1 MDDIIVHKFG
11 GSCLREGKD
20 IDRIGEIIQK
30 SEGRPIV
37 VVSALWGMTDRLMRA
52 SMEPRYAGRLVQD
65 LIYQH
70 LRFAPGLDKG
80 EFAELF
86 QNVISGIS
94 NELLNYSSSE
104 KSLHSEN
111 LILAAGERLSAL
123 AVAHRLRQ
131 NGINDAHPVGAED
144 IGLRLKGI
152 GRAKEI
158 DINSSKQQLDVES
171 LVGTPILTG
180 WFGEGDDG
188 NIALLT
194 RGGSDHSAAAFAN
207 LINAKKLVLWKDIDG
222 IKRLNPR
229 WGIETPTIPY
239 LGYGQ
244 AAELSMHG
252 TPIIHPATV
261 LPLIS
266 EGIPIEIKNFHNP
279 QAKVATTIGPDLD
292 LETVVAIGCQPGVA
306 VITDSKPLSSVL
318 LSEIEYSGITPWLMK
333 STPEEMKIILPLHD
347 LHLIE
352 SKITGKIIHKTAIIS
367 IIGKAKISIDHELV
381 STNEYGTRLIVQ
393 TEKLHETIHELYHS
407 LFSLQDCK

>member
-1 MDDIIVHKFG
+1 MDEVIVHKFG

-20 IDRIGEIIQK
+20 IDRIGEIIKNHQ
-30 SEGRPIV
+30 GRNLV
-37 VVSALWGMTDRLMRA
+37 VVSALWGMTDRLKRA
-52 SMEPRYAGRLVQD
+52 SNEPRYASRLVQD

-70 LRFAPGLDKG
+70 LRFAPGLDNG
-80 EFAELF
+80 PFAELF
-86 QNVISGIS
+86 QKVISGIS
-94 NELLNYSSSE
+94 YELLNYTSGE
-104 KSLHSEN
+104 KSLNSEN

-131 NGINDAHPVGAED
+131 NGFVDAHPVGAED
-144 IGLRLKGI
+144 IGLRLKGV

-158 DINSSKQQLDVES
+158 DIISSKQQLDIES
-171 LVGTPILTG
+171 LVGIPILTG

-207 LINAKKLVLWKDIDG
+207 LTNASKLILWKDIDG

-229 WGIETPTIPY
+229 WGINTPTIPY

-261 LPLIS
+261 LPLVS
-266 EGIPIEIKNFHNP
+266 EGIPIEIKNFHDP
-279 QAKVATTIGPDLD
+279 EGIISTTIGPDVD
-292 LETVVAIGCQPGVA
+292 NNTIVAIGCQPGVA
-306 VITDSKPLSSVL
+306 VITDDKPLSSEL
-318 LSEIEYSGITPWLMK
+318 LAEIEYHGITPWLMN
-333 STPEEMKIILPLHD
+333 STPEEMKIIMPLHD

-352 SKITGKIIHKTAIIS
+352 SKISGKIVHKTAIIS
-367 IIGKAKISIDHELV
+367 VIGKAQISIEHELV
-381 STNEYGTRLIVQ
+381 SRNEYGTRLIVQ
-393 TEKLHETIHELYHS
+393 TDKLHEAISELYHS
-407 LFSLQDCK
+407 LFSRQDCR

>member
-1 MDDIIVHKFG
+1 MDEIIVHKFG

-20 IDRIGEIIQK
+20 IDRIGEIINNNQCLNL
-30 SEGRPIV
+30 V
-37 VVSALWGMTDRLMRA
+37 VVSALWGMTDRLKRA
-52 SMEPRYAGRLVQD
+52 SMEPRYANRLVQD

-80 EFAELF
+80 PFAELF
-86 QNVISGIS
+86 QNVITGIS
-94 NELLNYSSSE
+94 NELLNYTSGE
-104 KSLHSEN
+104 KSLNSEN

-131 NGINDAHPVGAED
+131 NGFEDAHPVGAED
-144 IGLRLKGI
+144 IGLRLKGV

-158 DINSSKQQLDVES
+158 DIISSKQQLDIES
-171 LVGTPILTG
+171 LVGIPILTG

-207 LINAKKLVLWKDIDG
+207 LTNASKLILWKDIDG

-261 LPLIS
+261 LPLVS
-266 EGIPIEIKNFHNP
+266 EGIPMEIKNFHDP
-279 QAKVATTIGPDLD
+279 EGIISTTIGPDVD
-292 LETVVAIGCQPGVA
+292 NETIVAIGCQPGVA
-306 VITDSKPLSSVL
+306 VITDDKPLSSDL
-318 LSEIEYSGITPWLMK
+318 LAEIEYHGITPWSMN
-333 STPEEMKIILPLHD
+333 STPEEMKIIMPLHD

-352 SKITGKIIHKTAIIS
+352 SKISGKIVHKTAIIS
-367 IIGKAKISIDHELV
+367 VIGKSHIPIEHELV
-381 STNEYGTRLIVQ
+381 SKNEYGTRLIVQ
-393 TEKLHETIHELYHS
+393 TDKLQETISELYHS
-407 LFSLQDCK
+407 LFSRQDCR

>member
-1 MDDIIVHKFG
+1 MDEIIVHKFG

-20 IDRIGEIIQK
+20 IDRIGEIIK
-30 SEGRPIV
+30 SHQGRPLV
-37 VVSALWGMTDRLMRA
+37 VVSALWGMTDRLKRA
-52 SMEPRYAGRLVQD
+52 SNEPRYASRLVQD

-80 EFAELF
+80 PFSELF
-86 QNVISGIS
+86 QKVITGIS
-94 NELLNYSSSE
+94 NELLNYTSGE
-104 KSLHSEN
+104 KSLNSEN

-131 NGINDAHPVGAED
+131 NGFEDAHPVGAED
-144 IGLRLKGI
+144 IGLRLKGV

-158 DINSSKQQLDVES
+158 DIISSKQQLDIES
-171 LVGTPILTG
+171 LVGIPILTG

-207 LINAKKLVLWKDIDG
+207 LTNASKLILWKDING

-229 WGIETPTIPY
+229 WGINTPTIPY

-266 EGIPIEIKNFHNP
+266 EGIPIEIKNFHDP
-279 QAKVATTIGPDLD
+279 EGIISTTIGPDLD
-292 LETVVAIGCQPGVA
+292 NEAIVAIGCQPGVA
-306 VITDSKPLSSVL
+306 VITDDKPLSSDL
-318 LSEIEYSGITPWLMK
+318 LAEIEYHGITPWSMN
-333 STPEEMKIILPLHD
+333 STPEEMKIIMPLHD

-352 SKITGKIIHKTAIIS
+352 SKISGKIVHKTAIIS
-367 IIGKAKISIDHELV
+367 VIGKSHIPIEHELV
-381 STNEYGTRLIVQ
+381 SRNEYGTRLIVQ
-393 TEKLHETIHELYHS
+393 TDKLQETISELYHS
-407 LFSLQDCK
+407 LFSRQDCR

>member
-1 MDDIIVHKFG
+1 MDEIIVHKFG

-20 IDRIGEIIQK
+20 IDRIGEIIK
-30 SEGRPIV
+30 SHQGRPLV
-37 VVSALWGMTDRLMRA
+37 VVSALWGMTDRLKRA
-52 SMEPRYAGRLVQD
+52 SNEPRYASRLVQD

-80 EFAELF
+80 PFSELF
-86 QNVISGIS
+86 QKVITGIS
-94 NELLNYSSSE
+94 NELLNYTSGE
-104 KSLHSEN
+104 KSLNSEN

-131 NGINDAHPVGAED
+131 NGFEDAHPVGAED
-144 IGLRLKGI
+144 IGLRLKGV

-158 DINSSKQQLDVES
+158 DIISSKQQLDIES
-171 LVGTPILTG
+171 LVGIPILTG

-207 LINAKKLVLWKDIDG
+207 LTNASKLILWKDIDG

-229 WGIETPTIPY
+229 WGINTPTIPY

-266 EGIPIEIKNFHNP
+266 EGIPIEIKNFHDP
-279 QAKVATTIGPDLD
+279 EGIISTTIGPDLD
-292 LETVVAIGCQPGVA
+292 NEAIVAIGCQPGVA
-306 VITDSKPLSSVL
+306 VITDDKPLSSDL
-318 LSEIEYSGITPWLMK
+318 LAEIEYHGITPWSMN
-333 STPEEMKIILPLHD
+333 STPEEMKIIMPLHD

-352 SKITGKIIHKTAIIS
+352 SKISGKIVHKTAIIS
-367 IIGKAKISIDHELV
+367 VIGKSHIPIEHELV
-381 STNEYGTRLIVQ
+381 SRNEYGTRLIVQ
-393 TEKLHETIHELYHS
+393 TDKLQETISELYHS
-407 LFSLQDCK
+407 LFSRQDCR

>member
-1 MDDIIVHKFG
+1 MDEIIVHKFG
-11 GSCLREGKD
+11 GSSLREGKD
-20 IDRIGEIIQK
+20 IDRIGEIIKNHQA
-30 SEGRPIV
+30 RNLV
-37 VVSALWGMTDRLMRA
+37 VVSALWGMTDRLKRA
-52 SMEPRYAGRLVQD
+52 ANEPRYANRLVQD

-70 LRFAPGLDKG
+70 LRFAPGLDEG
-80 EFAELF
+80 PFADFF
-86 QNVISGIS
+86 QKVITGIS
-94 NELLNYSSSE
+94 KELLNYTSGE
-104 KSLHSEN
+104 KSLNSEN

-131 NGINDAHPVGAED
+131 NGFEDAHPVGAED
-144 IGLRLKGI
+144 IGLRLKGV

-158 DINSSKQQLDVES
+158 DIISSKQQLDIES
-171 LVGTPILTG
+171 LVGIPILTG

-207 LINAKKLVLWKDIDG
+207 LTNATKLILWKDIDG

-261 LPLIS
+261 LPLVS
-266 EGIPIEIKNFHNP
+266 EGIPIEIKNFHDP
-279 QAKVATTIGPDLD
+279 EGIISTTIGPDVD
-292 LETVVAIGCQPGVA
+292 NETIVAIGCQPGVA
-306 VITDSKPLSSVL
+306 VITDDKPLSSEL
-318 LSEIEYSGITPWLMK
+318 LAEIEYHGITPWLMN
-333 STPEEMKIILPLHD
+333 STPEEMKIIMPLHD

-352 SKITGKIIHKTAIIS
+352 SKISGKIVHKTAIIS
-367 IIGKAKISIDHELV
+367 VIGKSHIPIEHELV
-381 STNEYGTRLIVQ
+381 SRNEYGTRLIVQ
-393 TEKLHETIHELYHS
+393 TDKLQETISELYHS
-407 LFSLQDCK
+407 LFSRQDCR

>member
-1 MDDIIVHKFG
+1 MDEVIVHKFG

-20 IDRIGEIIQK
+20 IDRIGEIIKNQQ
-30 SEGRPIV
+30 GRCLV
-37 VVSALWGMTDRLMRA
+37 VVSALWGMTDRLKRA
-52 SMEPRYAGRLVQD
+52 SNEPRYASRLVQD

-70 LRFAPGLDKG
+70 LRFAPGLDEG
-80 EFAELF
+80 PFADLF
-86 QNVISGIS
+86 QKVISGIS
-94 NELLNYSSSE
+94 NELLNYTSGE
-104 KSLHSEN
+104 KSLNSEN

-131 NGINDAHPVGAED
+131 NGFEDAHPVGAED
-144 IGLRLKGI
+144 IGLRMKGV

-158 DINSSKQQLDVES
+158 DIISSKQQLDIES
-171 LVGTPILTG
+171 LVGIPILTG

-207 LINAKKLVLWKDIDG
+207 LTNASKLILWKDIDG

-261 LPLIS
+261 LPLVS
-266 EGIPIEIKNFHNP
+266 VGIPIEIKNFHNP
-279 QAKVATTIGPDLD
+279 EGNIATTIGPDVD
-292 LETVVAIGCQPGVA
+292 NETIVAIGCQPGVA
-306 VITDSKPLSSVL
+306 VITEDKPLSSDL
-318 LSEIEYSGITPWLMK
+318 LAEIEYHGIIPWSMN
-333 STPEEMKIILPLHD
+333 STPEEMKIIMPLHD

-352 SKITGKIIHKTAIIS
+352 SKISGKIVHKTAIIS
-367 IIGKAKISIDHELV
+367 VIGKSHIPIEHELV
-381 STNEYGTRLIVQ
+381 SRNEYGTRLIVQ
-393 TEKLHETIHELYHS
+393 TDKLQETISELYHS
-407 LFSLQDCK
+407 LFSRQDCR

>member
-1 MDDIIVHKFG
+1 MDEITVHKFG

-20 IDRIGEIIQK
+20 IDRIGEIINNHQ
-30 SEGRPIV
+30 GRILV
-37 VVSALWGMTDRLMRA
+37 VVSALWGMTDRLKRA
-52 SMEPRYAGRLVQD
+52 SNEPRYASRLVQD

-70 LRFAPGLDKG
+70 LRFAPGLDNG
-80 EFAELF
+80 PFAELF
-86 QNVISGIS
+86 QKVITGIS
-94 NELLNYSSSE
+94 NELLNYTSGE
-104 KSLHSEN
+104 KSLNSEN

-131 NGINDAHPVGAED
+131 NGFEGAHPVGAED
-144 IGLRLKGI
+144 IGLRLKGV

-158 DINSSKQQLDVES
+158 DIISSKQQLDIES
-171 LVGTPILTG
+171 LVGIPILTG

-207 LINAKKLVLWKDIDG
+207 LTNASKLILWKDIDG

-229 WGIETPTIPY
+229 WGINTPTIPY

-261 LPLIS
+261 LPLVS
-266 EGIPIEIKNFHNP
+266 EGIPIEIKNFHDP
-279 QAKVATTIGPDLD
+279 EGIISTTIGPDLD
-292 LETVVAIGCQPGVA
+292 NETIVAIGCQPGVA
-306 VITDSKPLSSVL
+306 VITDDKPLSSDL
-318 LSEIEYSGITPWLMK
+318 LAEIEYHGITPWSMN
-333 STPEEMKIILPLHD
+333 STPEEMKIIMPLHD

-352 SKITGKIIHKTAIIS
+352 SKISGKIVHKTAIIS
-367 IIGKAKISIDHELV
+367 VIGKSHIPIEHELV
-381 STNEYGTRLIVQ
+381 SRNEYGTRLIVQ
-393 TEKLHETIHELYHS
+393 TDKLQDTISELYHS
-407 LFSLQDCK
+407 LFSRQDCR

>member
-171 LVGTPILTG
+171 LVGTPILT
-180 WFGEGDDG
+180 DG
-188 NIALLT
+188 
-194 RGGSDHSAAAFAN
+194 SAKAMM
-207 LINAKKLVLWKDIDG
+207 
-222 IKRLNPR
+222 
-229 WGIETPTIPY
+229 ET
-239 LGYGQ
+239 
-244 AAELSMHG
+244 
-252 TPIIHPATV
+252 
-261 LPLIS
+261 
-266 EGIPIEIKNFHNP
+266 
-279 QAKVATTIGPDLD
+279 
-292 LETVVAIGCQPGVA
+292 
-306 VITDSKPLSSVL
+306 
-318 LSEIEYSGITPWLMK
+318 
-333 STPEEMKIILPLHD
+333 
-347 LHLIE
+347 
-352 SKITGKIIHKTAIIS
+352 
-367 IIGKAKISIDHELV
+367 
-381 STNEYGTRLIVQ
+381 
-393 TEKLHETIHELYHS
+393 
-407 LFSLQDCK
+407 

>member
-1 MDDIIVHKFG
+1 MDEIIVHKFG
-11 GSCLREGKD
+11 GSCLREGRD
-20 IDRIGEIIQK
+20 IDRIGEIIKNHQ
-30 SEGRPIV
+30 GRHLV
-37 VVSALWGMTDRLMRA
+37 VVSALWGMTDRLKRA
-52 SMEPRYAGRLVQD
+52 SNEPRYASRLVQD

-80 EFAELF
+80 PFSELF
-86 QNVISGIS
+86 QKVITGIS
-94 NELLNYSSSE
+94 NELLNYTSGE
-104 KSLHSEN
+104 KSLNSEN

-131 NGINDAHPVGAED
+131 NGFEDAHPVGAED
-144 IGLRLKGI
+144 IGLRLKGV

-158 DINSSKQQLDVES
+158 DIISSKQQLDIES
-171 LVGTPILTG
+171 LVGIPILTG

-207 LINAKKLVLWKDIDG
+207 LTNASKLILWKDIDG

-261 LPLIS
+261 LPLVS
-266 EGIPIEIKNFHNP
+266 EGIPIEIKNFHDP
-279 QAKVATTIGPDLD
+279 EGIISTTIGPDVD
-292 LETVVAIGCQPGVA
+292 NETIVAIGCQPGVA
-306 VITDSKPLSSVL
+306 VITDDKPLSSDL
-318 LSEIEYSGITPWLMK
+318 LAEIEYHGITPWSMN
-333 STPEEMKIILPLHD
+333 STPEKMKIIMPLHD

-352 SKITGKIIHKTAIIS
+352 SKISGKIVHKTAIIS
-367 IIGKAKISIDHELV
+367 VIGKSHIPIEHELV
-381 STNEYGTRLIVQ
+381 SRNEYGTRLIVQ
-393 TEKLHETIHELYHS
+393 TDKLHETISELYHS
-407 LFSLQDCK
+407 LFSRQDCR

>member
-20 IDRIGEIIQK
+20 IDLIGEIIKNHQ
-30 SEGRPIV
+30 GRNLV
-37 VVSALWGMTDRLMRA
+37 VVSALWGMTDRLKRA
-52 SMEPRYAGRLVQD
+52 SNEPRYASRLVQD

-80 EFAELF
+80 PFSELF
-86 QNVISGIS
+86 QRVISGIS
-94 NELLNYSSSE
+94 NELLNYTSGE
-104 KSLHSEN
+104 KSLNSEN

-131 NGINDAHPVGAED
+131 NGFEDAHPVGAED
-144 IGLRLKGI
+144 IGLRLKGV

-158 DINSSKQQLDVES
+158 DIISSKQQLDIDS
-171 LVGTPILTG
+171 LVGIPILTG

-207 LINAKKLVLWKDIDG
+207 LTNASKLILWKDIDG

-229 WGIETPTIPY
+229 WGINTPTIPY

-261 LPLIS
+261 LPLVS
-266 EGIPIEIKNFHNP
+266 EGIPIEIKNFHDP
-279 QAKVATTIGPDLD
+279 EGIISTTIGPDID
-292 LETVVAIGCQPGVA
+292 NETIVAIGCQPGVA
-306 VITDSKPLSSVL
+306 VITDDKPLSSEL
-318 LSEIEYSGITPWLMK
+318 LAEIEYHGITPWSMN
-333 STPEEMKIILPLHD
+333 STPEEMKIIMPLHD

-352 SKITGKIIHKTAIIS
+352 SKISGKIVHKTAIIS
-367 IIGKAKISIDHELV
+367 VIGKSNIPIEHELV
-381 STNEYGTRLIVQ
+381 SRNEYGTRLIVQ
-393 TEKLHETIHELYHS
+393 TDKLQETISELYHS
-407 LFSLQDCK
+407 LFSRQDCR

>member
-1 MDDIIVHKFG
+1 MDEIIVHKFG

-20 IDRIGEIIQK
+20 IDRIGEIIKNHQ
-30 SEGRPIV
+30 GRNLV
-37 VVSALWGMTDRLMRA
+37 VVSALWGMTDRLKRA
-52 SMEPRYAGRLVQD
+52 SNEPRYASRLVQD

-80 EFAELF
+80 PFSELF
-86 QNVISGIS
+86 QRVITGIS
-94 NELLNYSSSE
+94 NELLNYTSGE
-104 KSLHSEN
+104 KSLNSEN

-131 NGINDAHPVGAED
+131 NGFEDAHPVGAED
-144 IGLRLKGI
+144 IGLRLKGV

-158 DINSSKQQLDVES
+158 DIISSKQQLDIES
-171 LVGTPILTG
+171 LVGIPILTG

-207 LINAKKLVLWKDIDG
+207 LTNASKLILWKDIDG

-229 WGIETPTIPY
+229 WGINTPTIPY

-261 LPLIS
+261 LPLVS
-266 EGIPIEIKNFHNP
+266 EGIPIEIKNFHDP
-279 QAKVATTIGPDLD
+279 KGIISTTIGPDLD
-292 LETVVAIGCQPGVA
+292 NETIVAIGCQPGVA
-306 VITDSKPLSSVL
+306 VITDDKPLNSDL
-318 LSEIEYSGITPWLMK
+318 LAEIEYHGITPWSMN
-333 STPEEMKIILPLHD
+333 STPEEMKIIMPLHD

-352 SKITGKIIHKTAIIS
+352 SKISGKIVHKTAIIS
-367 IIGKAKISIDHELV
+367 VIGKSHIPIEHELV
-381 STNEYGTRLIVQ
+381 SRNEYGTRLIVQ
-393 TEKLHETIHELYHS
+393 TDKLQETISELYHS
-407 LFSLQDCK
+407 LFSRQDCR

>member
-1 MDDIIVHKFG
+1 MDEVIVHKFG

-20 IDRIGEIIQK
+20 IDRIGEIIKNQQ
-30 SEGRPIV
+30 GRCLV
-37 VVSALWGMTDRLMRA
+37 VVSALWGMTDRLKRA
-52 SMEPRYAGRLVQD
+52 SNEPRYASRLVQD

-70 LRFAPGLDKG
+70 LRFAPGLDEG
-80 EFAELF
+80 PFADLF
-86 QNVISGIS
+86 QKVISGIS
-94 NELLNYSSSE
+94 NELLNYTSGE
-104 KSLHSEN
+104 KSLNSEN

-131 NGINDAHPVGAED
+131 NGFEDAHPVGAED
-144 IGLRLKGI
+144 IGLRMKGV

-158 DINSSKQQLDVES
+158 DIISSKQQLDIES
-171 LVGTPILTG
+171 LVGIPILTG

-207 LINAKKLVLWKDIDG
+207 LTNASKLILWKDIDG

-261 LPLIS
+261 LPLVS
-266 EGIPIEIKNFHNP
+266 VGIPIEIKNFHNP
-279 QAKVATTIGPDLD
+279 EGNIATTIGPDLD
-292 LETVVAIGCQPGVA
+292 NETIVAIGCQPGVA
-306 VITDSKPLSSVL
+306 VITEDKPLSSDL
-318 LSEIEYSGITPWLMK
+318 LAEIEYHGIIPWSMN
-333 STPEEMKIILPLHD
+333 STPEEMKIIMPLHD

-352 SKITGKIIHKTAIIS
+352 SKISGKIVHKTAIIS
-367 IIGKAKISIDHELV
+367 VIGKSHIPIEHELV
-381 STNEYGTRLIVQ
+381 SRNEYGTRLIVQ
-393 TEKLHETIHELYHS
+393 TDKLQETISELYHS
-407 LFSLQDCK
+407 LFSRQDCR

>member
-1 MDDIIVHKFG
+1 M
-11 GSCLREGKD
+11 
-20 IDRIGEIIQK
+20 
-30 SEGRPIV
+30 
-37 VVSALWGMTDRLMRA
+37 
-52 SMEPRYAGRLVQD
+52 
-65 LIYQH
+65 IYQH

-80 EFAELF
+80 PFSELF
-86 QNVISGIS
+86 QKVITGIS
-94 NELLNYSSSE
+94 NELLNYTSGE
-104 KSLHSEN
+104 KSLNSEN

-131 NGINDAHPVGAED
+131 NGFEDAHPVGAED
-144 IGLRLKGI
+144 IGLRLKGV

-158 DINSSKQQLDVES
+158 DIISSKQQLDIES
-171 LVGTPILTG
+171 LVGIPILTG

-207 LINAKKLVLWKDIDG
+207 LTNASKLILWKDIDG

-229 WGIETPTIPY
+229 WGINTPTIPY

-266 EGIPIEIKNFHNP
+266 EGIPIEIKNFHDP
-279 QAKVATTIGPDLD
+279 EGSIATTIGPDVD
-292 LETVVAIGCQPGVA
+292 NETIVAIGCQPGVA
-306 VITDSKPLSSVL
+306 VITDDKPLSSEL
-318 LSEIEYSGITPWLMK
+318 LAEIEYHGITPWSMN
-333 STPEEMKIILPLHD
+333 STPEKMKIIIPLHD

-352 SKITGKIIHKTAIIS
+352 SKIKGKIVHKTAIIS
-367 IIGKAKISIDHELV
+367 VIGKSHIPIEHELV
-381 STNEYGTRLIVQ
+381 SRNEYGTRLIVQ
-393 TEKLHETIHELYHS
+393 TDKLQETISELYHS
-407 LFSLQDCK
+407 LFSRQDCR

>member
-1 MDDIIVHKFG
+1 MDEVIVHKFG

-20 IDRIGEIIQK
+20 IDRIGEIIK
-30 SEGRPIV
+30 SHQGRPLV
-37 VVSALWGMTDRLMRA
+37 VVSALWGMTDRLKRA
-52 SMEPRYAGRLVQD
+52 ANEPRYANRLVQD

-70 LRFAPGLDKG
+70 LRFAPGLDEG
-80 EFAELF
+80 PFADFF
-86 QNVISGIS
+86 QKVITGIS
-94 NELLNYSSSE
+94 KELLNYTSGE
-104 KSLHSEN
+104 KSLNSEN

-131 NGINDAHPVGAED
+131 NGFEDSHPVGAED
-144 IGLRLKGI
+144 IGLRLKGV

-158 DINSSKQQLDVES
+158 DIISSKQQLDIES
-171 LVGTPILTG
+171 LVGIPILTG

-207 LINAKKLVLWKDIDG
+207 LTNASKLILWKDIDG

-229 WGIETPTIPY
+229 WGINTPTIPY

-266 EGIPIEIKNFHNP
+266 EGIPIEIKNFHDP
-279 QAKVATTIGPDLD
+279 EGIISTTIGPDLD
-292 LETVVAIGCQPGVA
+292 NEAIVAIGCQPGVA
-306 VITDSKPLSSVL
+306 VITDDKPLSSDL
-318 LSEIEYSGITPWLMK
+318 LAEIEYHGITPWSMN
-333 STPEEMKIILPLHD
+333 STPEEMKIIMPLHD

-352 SKITGKIIHKTAIIS
+352 SKISGKIVHKTAIIS
-367 IIGKAKISIDHELV
+367 VIGKSHIPIEHELV
-381 STNEYGTRLIVQ
+381 SRNEYGTRLIVQ
-393 TEKLHETIHELYHS
+393 TDTLQETISELYHS
-407 LFSLQDCK
+407 LFSRQDCR

>member
-1 MDDIIVHKFG
+1 MDEIIVHKFG

-20 IDRIGEIIQK
+20 IDRIGEIIKNHQ
-30 SEGRPIV
+30 GRNLV
-37 VVSALWGMTDRLMRA
+37 VVSALWGMTDRLKRA
-52 SMEPRYAGRLVQD
+52 SNEPRYANRLVQD

-80 EFAELF
+80 PFAELF
-86 QNVISGIS
+86 QNVITGIS
-94 NELLNYSSSE
+94 NELLNYTSGE
-104 KSLHSEN
+104 KSLNSEN

-131 NGINDAHPVGAED
+131 NGFERAHPVGAED
-144 IGLRLKGI
+144 IGLRLKGV

-158 DINSSKQQLDVES
+158 DIISSKQQLDIES
-171 LVGTPILTG
+171 LVGIPILTG

-207 LINAKKLVLWKDIDG
+207 LTSASKLILWKDIDG

-229 WGIETPTIPY
+229 WGINTPTIPY

-261 LPLIS
+261 LPLVS
-266 EGIPIEIKNFHNP
+266 EGIPMEIKNFHDP
-279 QAKVATTIGPDLD
+279 EGIISTTIGPDVD
-292 LETVVAIGCQPGVA
+292 NETIVAIGCQPGVA
-306 VITDSKPLSSVL
+306 VITDDKPLSSDL
-318 LSEIEYSGITPWLMK
+318 LAEIEYHGITPWSMN
-333 STPEEMKIILPLHD
+333 STPEEMKIIMPLHD

-352 SKITGKIIHKTAIIS
+352 SKISGKIVHKTAIIS
-367 IIGKAKISIDHELV
+367 VIGKSHIPIEHELV
-381 STNEYGTRLIVQ
+381 SRNEYGTRLIVQ
-393 TEKLHETIHELYHS
+393 TDKLQETISELYHS
-407 LFSLQDCK
+407 LFSRQDCR

>member
-1 MDDIIVHKFG
+1 MDEIIVHKFG

-20 IDRIGEIIQK
+20 IDRIGEIIKNHQA
-30 SEGRPIV
+30 RNLV
-37 VVSALWGMTDRLMRA
+37 VVSALWGMTDRLKRA
-52 SMEPRYAGRLVQD
+52 SNEPRYASRLVQD

-80 EFAELF
+80 PFAELF
-86 QNVISGIS
+86 QKVISGIS
-94 NELLNYSSSE
+94 NELLNYTSGE
-104 KSLHSEN
+104 KSLNSEN

-131 NGINDAHPVGAED
+131 NGFVDAHPVGAED
-144 IGLRLKGI
+144 IGLRLKGV

-158 DINSSKQQLDVES
+158 DIISSKQQLDIES
-171 LVGTPILTG
+171 LVGIPILTG

-207 LINAKKLVLWKDIDG
+207 LTNASKLILWKDIDG

-229 WGIETPTIPY
+229 WGINTPTIPY

-261 LPLIS
+261 LPLVS
-266 EGIPIEIKNFHNP
+266 EGIPIEIKNFHDP
-279 QAKVATTIGPDLD
+279 EGIISTTIGPDVD
-292 LETVVAIGCQPGVA
+292 NDTIVAIGCQPGVA
-306 VITDSKPLSSVL
+306 VITDDKPLSSEL
-318 LSEIEYSGITPWLMK
+318 LAEIEYHGITPWSMN
-333 STPEEMKIILPLHD
+333 STPEEMKIIMPLHD

-352 SKITGKIIHKTAIIS
+352 SKISGKIVHKTAIIS
-367 IIGKAKISIDHELV
+367 VIGKADISIDHELV
-381 STNEYGTRLIVQ
+381 SRNEYGTRLIVQ
-393 TEKLHETIHELYHS
+393 TDKLQETISELYHS
-407 LFSLQDCK
+407 LFSRQDCK

>member
-1 MDDIIVHKFG
+1 MDEIIVHKFG

-20 IDRIGEIIQK
+20 IDRIGEIIKNHQA
-30 SEGRPIV
+30 RNLV
-37 VVSALWGMTDRLMRA
+37 VVSALWGMTDRLKRA
-52 SMEPRYAGRLVQD
+52 SNEPRYASRLVQD

-70 LRFAPGLDKG
+70 LRFAPGLDTG
-80 EFAELF
+80 PFAELF
-86 QNVISGIS
+86 QKVISGITD
-94 NELLNYSSSE
+94 ELLNYTSGE
-104 KSLHSEN
+104 KSLNSEN

-131 NGINDAHPVGAED
+131 NGFEDAHPVGAED
-144 IGLRLKGI
+144 IGLRLKGV

-158 DINSSKQQLDVES
+158 DIISSKQQLDIEG
-171 LVGTPILTG
+171 LVGIPILTG

-207 LINAKKLVLWKDIDG
+207 LTNASKLILWKDIDG

-229 WGIETPTIPY
+229 WGIDTPTIPY

-261 LPLIS
+261 LPLVS

-279 QAKVATTIGPDLD
+279 EGKIATTIGPDID
-292 LETVVAIGCQPGVA
+292 NEAIVAIGCQPGVA
-306 VITDSKPLSSVL
+306 VITDEKPLSSDL
-318 LSEIEYSGITPWLMK
+318 LAEIEYHGIIPWSMN
-333 STPEEMKIILPLHD
+333 STPEKMKIIIPLHD

-352 SKITGKIIHKTAIIS
+352 SKISGKIVHKTAIIS
-367 IIGKAKISIDHELV
+367 VIGKSNIPIEHELV
-381 STNEYGTRLIVQ
+381 SKNEYGTRLIVQ
-393 TEKLHETIHELYHS
+393 TDKLQETISELYHS
-407 LFSLQDCK
+407 LFSRQDCR

>member
-1 MDDIIVHKFG
+1 MDEIIVHKFG

-20 IDRIGEIIQK
+20 IDRIGEIIK
-30 SEGRPIV
+30 SHQGRPLV
-37 VVSALWGMTDRLMRA
+37 VVSALWGMTDRLKRA
-52 SMEPRYAGRLVQD
+52 SNEPRYASRLVQD

-80 EFAELF
+80 PFSELF
-86 QNVISGIS
+86 QKVITGIS
-94 NELLNYSSSE
+94 NELLNYTSGE
-104 KSLHSEN
+104 KSLNSEN

-131 NGINDAHPVGAED
+131 NGFVDAHPVGAED
-144 IGLRLKGI
+144 IGLRLKGV

-158 DINSSKQQLDVES
+158 DIISSKQQLDIES
-171 LVGTPILTG
+171 LVGIPILTG

-207 LINAKKLVLWKDIDG
+207 LTNASKLILWKDIDG

-229 WGIETPTIPY
+229 WGINTPTIPY

-261 LPLIS
+261 LPLVS
-266 EGIPIEIKNFHNP
+266 EGIPIEIKNFHDP
-279 QAKVATTIGPDLD
+279 EGIISTTIGPDVD
-292 LETVVAIGCQPGVA
+292 NNTIVAIGCQPGVA
-306 VITDSKPLSSVL
+306 VITDDKPLSSEL
-318 LSEIEYSGITPWLMK
+318 LAEIEYHGITPWLMN
-333 STPEEMKIILPLHD
+333 STPEEMKIIMPLHD

-352 SKITGKIIHKTAIIS
+352 SKVSGKIDHKTAIIS
-367 IIGKAKISIDHELV
+367 VIGKAQISIEHELV
-381 STNEYGTRLIVQ
+381 SRNEYGTRLIVQ
-393 TEKLHETIHELYHS
+393 TDKLHEAISELYHS
-407 LFSLQDCK
+407 LFSRQDCR

>member
-1 MDDIIVHKFG
+1 MDEFIVHKFG

-20 IDRIGEIIQK
+20 IDRIGEIIK
-30 SEGRPIV
+30 SHQGRPLV
-37 VVSALWGMTDRLMRA
+37 VVSALWGMTDRLKRA
-52 SMEPRYAGRLVQD
+52 ANEPRYANRLVQD

-70 LRFAPGLDKG
+70 LRFAPGLDEG
-80 EFAELF
+80 PFAEFF
-86 QNVISGIS
+86 QKVITGIS
-94 NELLNYSSSE
+94 KELLNYTSGE
-104 KSLHSEN
+104 KSLNSEN

-131 NGINDAHPVGAED
+131 NGFEDAHPVGAED
-144 IGLRLKGI
+144 IGLRLKGV

-158 DINSSKQQLDVES
+158 DIISSKQQLDIES
-171 LVGTPILTG
+171 LVGIPILTG

-207 LINAKKLVLWKDIDG
+207 LTNASKLILWKDIDG

-229 WGIETPTIPY
+229 WGINTPTIPY

-266 EGIPIEIKNFHNP
+266 EGIPIEIKNFHDP
-279 QAKVATTIGPDLD
+279 EGIISTTIGPDLD
-292 LETVVAIGCQPGVA
+292 NEAIVAIGCQPGVA
-306 VITDSKPLSSVL
+306 VITDDKPLSSEL
-318 LSEIEYSGITPWLMK
+318 LAEIEYHGITPWSMN
-333 STPEEMKIILPLHD
+333 STPEEMKIIMPLHD
-347 LHLIE
+347 LHLID
-352 SKITGKIIHKTAIIS
+352 SKISGKIVHKTAIIS
-367 IIGKAKISIDHELV
+367 VIGKSHIPIEHELV
-381 STNEYGTRLIVQ
+381 SRNEYGTRLIVQ
-393 TEKLHETIHELYHS
+393 TDTLQETISELYHS
-407 LFSLQDCK
+407 LFSRQDCR

>member
-1 MDDIIVHKFG
+1 MDEIIVHKFG

-20 IDRIGEIIQK
+20 IDRIGEIIKNHQ
-30 SEGRPIV
+30 GRNLV
-37 VVSALWGMTDRLMRA
+37 VVSALWGMTDRLKRA
-52 SMEPRYAGRLVQD
+52 SNEPRYANRLVQD

-80 EFAELF
+80 PFAELF
-86 QNVISGIS
+86 QNVITGIS
-94 NELLNYSSSE
+94 NELLNYTSGE
-104 KSLHSEN
+104 KSLNSEN

-131 NGINDAHPVGAED
+131 NGFERAHPVGAED
-144 IGLRLKGI
+144 IGLRLKGV

-158 DINSSKQQLDVES
+158 DIISSKQQLDIES
-171 LVGTPILTG
+171 LVGIPILTG

-207 LINAKKLVLWKDIDG
+207 LTSASKLILWKDIDG

-229 WGIETPTIPY
+229 WGINTPTIPY

-261 LPLIS
+261 LPLVS
-266 EGIPIEIKNFHNP
+266 EGIPIEIKNFHDP
-279 QAKVATTIGPDLD
+279 EGIISTTIGPDVD
-292 LETVVAIGCQPGVA
+292 NETIVAIGCQPGVA
-306 VITDSKPLSSVL
+306 VITDDKPLSSDL
-318 LSEIEYSGITPWLMK
+318 LAEIEYHGITPWSMN
-333 STPEEMKIILPLHD
+333 STPEEMKIIMPLHD

-352 SKITGKIIHKTAIIS
+352 SKISGKIVHKTAIIS
-367 IIGKAKISIDHELV
+367 VIGKSHIPIEHELV
-381 STNEYGTRLIVQ
+381 SKNEYGTRLIVQ
-393 TEKLHETIHELYHS
+393 TDKLQETISELYHS
-407 LFSLQDCK
+407 LFSRQDCR

>member
-1 MDDIIVHKFG
+1 MDEIIVHKFG

-20 IDRIGEIIQK
+20 IDRIGEIIKNHQ
-30 SEGRPIV
+30 GRNLV
-37 VVSALWGMTDRLMRA
+37 VVSALWGMTDRLKRA
-52 SMEPRYAGRLVQD
+52 SNEPRYANRLVQD

-80 EFAELF
+80 PFAELF
-86 QNVISGIS
+86 QNVITGIS
-94 NELLNYSSSE
+94 NELLNYTSGE
-104 KSLHSEN
+104 KSLNSEN

-131 NGINDAHPVGAED
+131 NGFESAHPVGAED
-144 IGLRLKGI
+144 IGLRLKGV

-158 DINSSKQQLDVES
+158 DIISSKQQLDIES
-171 LVGTPILTG
+171 LVGIPILTG

-207 LINAKKLVLWKDIDG
+207 LTSASKLILWKDIDG

-229 WGIETPTIPY
+229 WGINTPTIPY

-261 LPLIS
+261 LPLVS
-266 EGIPIEIKNFHNP
+266 EGIPIEIKNFHDP
-279 QAKVATTIGPDLD
+279 EGIISTTIGPDVD
-292 LETVVAIGCQPGVA
+292 NETIVAIGCQPGVA
-306 VITDSKPLSSVL
+306 VITDDKPLSSDL
-318 LSEIEYSGITPWLMK
+318 LAEIEYHGITPWSMN
-333 STPEEMKIILPLHD
+333 STPEEMKIIMPLHD

-352 SKITGKIIHKTAIIS
+352 SKISGKIVHKTAIIS
-367 IIGKAKISIDHELV
+367 VIGKSHIPIEHELV
-381 STNEYGTRLIVQ
+381 SRNEYGTRLIVQ
-393 TEKLHETIHELYHS
+393 TDKLQETISELYHS
-407 LFSLQDCK
+407 LFSRQDCR

>member
-1 MDDIIVHKFG
+1 MDEIIVHKFG

-20 IDRIGEIIQK
+20 IDRIGEIIKTHQ
-30 SEGRPIV
+30 GRNLV
-37 VVSALWGMTDRLMRA
+37 VVSALWGMTDRLKRA
-52 SMEPRYAGRLVQD
+52 SNEPRYASRLVQD

-80 EFAELF
+80 PFSELF
-86 QNVISGIS
+86 QRVISGITD
-94 NELLNYSSSE
+94 ELLNYTSGE
-104 KSLHSEN
+104 KSLNSEN

-131 NGINDAHPVGAED
+131 NGFEDAHPVGAED
-144 IGLRLKGI
+144 IGLRLKGV

-158 DINSSKQQLDVES
+158 DIISSKQQLDIES
-171 LVGTPILTG
+171 LVGIPILTG

-207 LINAKKLVLWKDIDG
+207 LTNASKLILWKDIDG

-261 LPLIS
+261 LPLVS
-266 EGIPIEIKNFHNP
+266 EGIPIEIKNFHDP
-279 QAKVATTIGPDLD
+279 EGIISTTIGPDVD
-292 LETVVAIGCQPGVA
+292 NETIVAIGCQPGVA
-306 VITDSKPLSSVL
+306 VITDDKPLSSDL
-318 LSEIEYSGITPWLMK
+318 LAEIEYHGITPWSMN
-333 STPEEMKIILPLHD
+333 STPEKMKIIMPLHD

-352 SKITGKIIHKTAIIS
+352 SKISGKIVHKTAIIS
-367 IIGKAKISIDHELV
+367 VIGKSHIPIEHELV
-381 STNEYGTRLIVQ
+381 SRNEYGTRLIVQ
-393 TEKLHETIHELYHS
+393 TDKLHETISELYHS
-407 LFSLQDCK
+407 LFSRQDCR

>member
-1 MDDIIVHKFG
+1 MNEIIVHKFG

-20 IDRIGEIIQK
+20 IDRIGEIVK
-30 SEGRPIV
+30 THKGRNLI
-37 VVSALWGMTDRLMRA
+37 VVSALWGMTDRLKRA
-52 SMEPRYAGRLVQD
+52 SNEPRYASRLVQD

-70 LRFAPGLDKG
+70 LRFAPGLDEG
-80 EFAELF
+80 PFSELY
-86 QNVISGIS
+86 QRVISGIS
-94 NELLNYSSSE
+94 NELLNYTSGE
-104 KSLHSEN
+104 KSLNSEN

-131 NGINDAHPVGAED
+131 NGFEDAHPVGAED
-144 IGLRLKGI
+144 IGLRLKGV

-158 DINSSKQQLDVES
+158 DIISSKQQLDAES
-171 LVGTPILTG
+171 LVGIPILTG

-207 LINAKKLVLWKDIDG
+207 LTNASKLILWKDIDG

-229 WGIETPTIPY
+229 WGIDTPTIPY

-261 LPLIS
+261 LPLVS

-279 QAKVATTIGPDLD
+279 EGNIATTIGPDID
-292 LETVVAIGCQPGVA
+292 NETIVAIGCQPGVA
-306 VITDSKPLSSVL
+306 VITDDKPLSSEL
-318 LSEIEYSGITPWLMK
+318 LSEIEYYGITPWLMN
-333 STPEEMKIILPLHD
+333 STPEEMKIIIPLHD
-347 LHLIE
+347 LNLID
-352 SKITGKIIHKTAIIS
+352 SKISGKIVHKTAIIS
-367 IIGKAKISIDHELV
+367 VIGKAHIPIEHELV
-381 STNEYGTRLIVQ
+381 SQNEYGTRLIVQ
-393 TEKLHETIHELYHS
+393 TDKLHETISELYHS
-407 LFSLQDCK
+407 LFSRQDCR

>member
-1 MDDIIVHKFG
+1 MDEIIVHKFG

-20 IDRIGEIIQK
+20 IDRIGEIIKNHQ
-30 SEGRPIV
+30 GRNLV
-37 VVSALWGMTDRLMRA
+37 VVSALWGMTDRLKRA
-52 SMEPRYAGRLVQD
+52 SNEPRYANRLVQD

-80 EFAELF
+80 PFAELF
-86 QNVISGIS
+86 QNVITGIS
-94 NELLNYSSSE
+94 NELLNYTSGE
-104 KSLHSEN
+104 KSLNSEN

-131 NGINDAHPVGAED
+131 NGFERAHPVGAED
-144 IGLRLKGI
+144 IGLRLKGV

-158 DINSSKQQLDVES
+158 DIISSKQQLDIES
-171 LVGTPILTG
+171 LVGIPILTG

-207 LINAKKLVLWKDIDG
+207 LTSASKLILWKDIDG

-229 WGIETPTIPY
+229 WGINTPTIPY

-261 LPLIS
+261 LPLVS
-266 EGIPIEIKNFHNP
+266 EGIPMEIKNFHDP
-279 QAKVATTIGPDLD
+279 EGIISTTIGPDVD
-292 LETVVAIGCQPGVA
+292 NETIVAIGCQPGVA
-306 VITDSKPLSSVL
+306 VITDDKPLSSDL
-318 LSEIEYSGITPWLMK
+318 LAEIEYHGITPWSMN
-333 STPEEMKIILPLHD
+333 STPEEMKIIMPLHD

-352 SKITGKIIHKTAIIS
+352 SKISGKIVHKTAIIS
-367 IIGKAKISIDHELV
+367 VIGKSHIPIEHELV
-381 STNEYGTRLIVQ
+381 SKNEYGTRLIVQ
-393 TEKLHETIHELYHS
+393 TDKLQETISELYHS
-407 LFSLQDCK
+407 LFSRQDCR

>member
-1 MDDIIVHKFG
+1 MDEIIVHKFG

-20 IDRIGEIIQK
+20 IDRIGEIINNNQCLNL
-30 SEGRPIV
+30 V
-37 VVSALWGMTDRLMRA
+37 VVSALWGMTDRLKRA
-52 SMEPRYAGRLVQD
+52 SMEPRYANRLVQD

-80 EFAELF
+80 PFAELF
-86 QNVISGIS
+86 QRVISGIS
-94 NELLNYSSSE
+94 NELLNYTSGE
-104 KSLHSEN
+104 KSLNSEN

-131 NGINDAHPVGAED
+131 NGFDDAHPVGAED
-144 IGLRLKGI
+144 IGLRLKGV

-158 DINSSKQQLDVES
+158 DIISSKQQLDVES
-171 LVGTPILTG
+171 LVGIPILTG

-207 LINAKKLVLWKDIDG
+207 LTNASKLILWKDIDG

-229 WGIETPTIPY
+229 WGIDTPTIPY

-266 EGIPIEIKNFHNP
+266 EGIPIEIKNFHDP
-279 QAKVATTIGPDLD
+279 EGSDATTIGPDID
-292 LETVVAIGCQPGVA
+292 NDTIVAIGCQPGVA
-306 VITDSKPLSSVL
+306 VITDDKPLSSDL
-318 LSEIEYSGITPWLMK
+318 LAEIEYHGITPWSMN
-333 STPEEMKIILPLHD
+333 STPEEMKIIMPLHD

-352 SKITGKIIHKTAIIS
+352 SKISGKIIHKTAIIS
-367 IIGKAKISIDHELV
+367 VIGKAEIPIEHELV
-381 STNEYGTRLIVQ
+381 SRNEYGTRLIVQ
-393 TEKLHETIHELYHS
+393 TDKLNDTISELYHS
-407 LFSLQDCK
+407 LFSRQDCK

>member
-1 MDDIIVHKFG
+1 MDEIIVHKFG

-20 IDRIGEIIQK
+20 IDRIGEIIKNHQA
-30 SEGRPIV
+30 RNLV
-37 VVSALWGMTDRLMRA
+37 VVSALWGMTDRLKRA
-52 SMEPRYAGRLVQD
+52 SNEPRYASRLVQD

-80 EFAELF
+80 PFAELF
-86 QNVISGIS
+86 QKVISGIS
-94 NELLNYSSSE
+94 NELLNYTSSE
-104 KSLHSEN
+104 KSLNSEN

-131 NGINDAHPVGAED
+131 NGFVDAHPVGAED
-144 IGLRLKGI
+144 IGLRLKGV

-158 DINSSKQQLDVES
+158 DIISSKQQLDVES
-171 LVGTPILTG
+171 LVGIPILTG

-207 LINAKKLVLWKDIDG
+207 LTNASKLILWKDIDG

-229 WGIETPTIPY
+229 WGINTPTIPY

-261 LPLIS
+261 LPLVS
-266 EGIPIEIKNFHNP
+266 EGIPIEIKNFHDP
-279 QAKVATTIGPDLD
+279 EGIISTTIGPDVD
-292 LETVVAIGCQPGVA
+292 NDTIVAIGCQPGVA
-306 VITDSKPLSSVL
+306 VITDDKPLSSEL
-318 LSEIEYSGITPWLMK
+318 LAEIEYHGITPWSMN
-333 STPEEMKIILPLHD
+333 STPEEMKIIMPLHD

-352 SKITGKIIHKTAIIS
+352 SKISGKIVHKTAIIS
-367 IIGKAKISIDHELV
+367 VIGKADISIDHELV
-381 STNEYGTRLIVQ
+381 SRNEYGTRLIVQ
-393 TEKLHETIHELYHS
+393 TDKLQETISELYHS
-407 LFSLQDCK
+407 LFSRQDCK

>member
-1 MDDIIVHKFG
+1 MDEIIVHKFG

-20 IDRIGEIIQK
+20 IDRIGEIINNNQCLNL
-30 SEGRPIV
+30 V
-37 VVSALWGMTDRLMRA
+37 VVSALWGMTDRLKRA
-52 SMEPRYAGRLVQD
+52 SMEPRYANRLVQD

-80 EFAELF
+80 PFAELF
-86 QNVISGIS
+86 QRVISGIS
-94 NELLNYSSSE
+94 NELLNYTSGE
-104 KSLHSEN
+104 KSLNSEN

-131 NGINDAHPVGAED
+131 NGFDDAHPVGAED
-144 IGLRLKGI
+144 IGLRLKGV

-158 DINSSKQQLDVES
+158 DIISSKQQLDVES
-171 LVGTPILTG
+171 LVGIPILTG

-207 LINAKKLVLWKDIDG
+207 LTNASKLILWKDIDG

-229 WGIETPTIPY
+229 WGIDTPTIPY

-266 EGIPIEIKNFHNP
+266 EGIPIEIKNFHDP
-279 QAKVATTIGPDLD
+279 EGSDVTTIGPDTD
-292 LETVVAIGCQPGVA
+292 NDTIVAIGCQPGVA
-306 VITDSKPLSSVL
+306 VITDDKPLSSDL
-318 LSEIEYSGITPWLMK
+318 LAEIEYHGITPWSMN
-333 STPEEMKIILPLHD
+333 STPEEMKIIMPLHD

-352 SKITGKIIHKTAIIS
+352 SKISGKIIHKTAIIS
-367 IIGKAKISIDHELV
+367 VIGKAEIPIEHELV
-381 STNEYGTRLIVQ
+381 SRNEYGTRLIVQ
-393 TEKLHETIHELYHS
+393 TDKLNDTISELYHS
-407 LFSLQDCK
+407 LFSRQDCK

>member
-1 MDDIIVHKFG
+1 MDEVIVHKFG

-20 IDRIGEIIQK
+20 IDRIGEIIKNQQ
-30 SEGRPIV
+30 GRCLV
-37 VVSALWGMTDRLMRA
+37 VVSALWGMTDRLKRA
-52 SMEPRYAGRLVQD
+52 SNEPRYASRLVQD

-70 LRFAPGLDKG
+70 LRFAPGLDEG
-80 EFAELF
+80 PFADLF
-86 QNVISGIS
+86 QKVISGIS
-94 NELLNYSSSE
+94 NELLNYTSGE
-104 KSLHSEN
+104 KSLNSEN

-131 NGINDAHPVGAED
+131 NGFEDAHPVGAED
-144 IGLRLKGI
+144 IGLRMKGV

-158 DINSSKQQLDVES
+158 DIISSKQQLDIES
-171 LVGTPILTG
+171 LVGIPILTG

-207 LINAKKLVLWKDIDG
+207 LTNASKLILWKDIDG

-261 LPLIS
+261 LPLVS
-266 EGIPIEIKNFHNP
+266 VGIPIEIKNFHNP
-279 QAKVATTIGPDLD
+279 EGNIATTIGPDVD
-292 LETVVAIGCQPGVA
+292 NETIVAIGCQPGVA
-306 VITDSKPLSSVL
+306 VITEDKPLSSDL
-318 LSEIEYSGITPWLMK
+318 LAEIEYHGIIPWSMN
-333 STPEEMKIILPLHD
+333 STPEEMKIIMPLHD

-352 SKITGKIIHKTAIIS
+352 SKISGKIVHKTAIIS
-367 IIGKAKISIDHELV
+367 VIGKSHIPIEHELV
-381 STNEYGTRLIVQ
+381 SRNEYGTRLIVQ
-393 TEKLHETIHELYHS
+393 TDKLHETISELYHS
-407 LFSLQDCK
+407 LFSRQDCR

>member
-1 MDDIIVHKFG
+1 MDEIIVHKFG

-20 IDRIGEIIQK
+20 IDRIGEIIK
-30 SEGRPIV
+30 SHQGRPLV
-37 VVSALWGMTDRLMRA
+37 VVSALWGMTDRLKRA
-52 SMEPRYAGRLVQD
+52 SNEPRYASRLVQD

-80 EFAELF
+80 PFSELF
-86 QNVISGIS
+86 QKVITGIS
-94 NELLNYSSSE
+94 NELLNYTSGE
-104 KSLHSEN
+104 KSLNSEN

-131 NGINDAHPVGAED
+131 NGFEDAHPVGAED
-144 IGLRLKGI
+144 IGLRLKGV

-158 DINSSKQQLDVES
+158 DIISSKQQLDIES
-171 LVGTPILTG
+171 LVGIPILTG

-207 LINAKKLVLWKDIDG
+207 LTNASKLILWKDIDG

-229 WGIETPTIPY
+229 WGINTPTIPY

-261 LPLIS
+261 LPLVS

-279 QAKVATTIGPDLD
+279 EGSIATTIGPDVD
-292 LETVVAIGCQPGVA
+292 NETIVAIGCQPGVA
-306 VITDSKPLSSVL
+306 VITDDKPLSSEL
-318 LSEIEYSGITPWLMK
+318 LAEIEYHGITPWSMN
-333 STPEEMKIILPLHD
+333 STPEKMKIIIPLHD

-352 SKITGKIIHKTAIIS
+352 SKIKGKSFT
-367 IIGKAKISIDHELV
+367 
-381 STNEYGTRLIVQ
+381 
-393 TEKLHETIHELYHS
+393 KLQ
-407 LFSLQDCK
+407 LFLLLENPIFR

>member
-1 MDDIIVHKFG
+1 MDEVIVHKFG

-20 IDRIGEIIQK
+20 IDRIGEIIKNQQ
-30 SEGRPIV
+30 GRCLV
-37 VVSALWGMTDRLMRA
+37 VVSALWGMTDRLKRA
-52 SMEPRYAGRLVQD
+52 SNEPRYASRLVQD

-70 LRFAPGLDKG
+70 LRFAPGLDEG
-80 EFAELF
+80 PFADLF
-86 QNVISGIS
+86 QKVISGIS
-94 NELLNYSSSE
+94 NELLNYTSGE
-104 KSLHSEN
+104 KSLNSEN

-131 NGINDAHPVGAED
+131 NGFEDAHPVGAED
-144 IGLRLKGI
+144 IGLRMKGV

-158 DINSSKQQLDVES
+158 DIISSKQQLDIES
-171 LVGTPILTG
+171 LVGIPILTG

-207 LINAKKLVLWKDIDG
+207 LTNASKLILWKDIDG

-261 LPLIS
+261 LPLVS
-266 EGIPIEIKNFHNP
+266 VGIPIEIKNFHNP
-279 QAKVATTIGPDLD
+279 EGNIATTIGPDVD
-292 LETVVAIGCQPGVA
+292 NETIVAIGCQPGVA
-306 VITDSKPLSSVL
+306 VITEDKPLSSDL
-318 LSEIEYSGITPWLMK
+318 LAEIEYHGIIPWSMN
-333 STPEEMKIILPLHD
+333 STPEEMKIIMPLHD

-352 SKITGKIIHKTAIIS
+352 SKISGKIVHKTAIIS
-367 IIGKAKISIDHELV
+367 VIGKSHIPIEHELV
-381 STNEYGTRLIVQ
+381 SRNEYGTRLIVQ
-393 TEKLHETIHELYHS
+393 TDKLQDTISELYHS
-407 LFSLQDCK
+407 LFSRQDCR